1 MSPMV
6 EEKPAEELTKQDYE
20 SGGDAK
26 LCPGCGH
33 NAITS
38 AVKAAVHDL
47 QIAPNNLNVIGGIG
61 CSGKTIAE
69 INANSIHTL
78 HGCASPVAIGSSL
91 ANPDQTTILISGD
104 GDSWA
109 IGAGKMQ
116 ALLRTNLD
124 MVYICENN
132 GTYGLTKGQLSPT
145 TEEESIGHSGQAPG
159 IPPVDGVGASVMGGA
174 TFVAN
179 AFSAKRNQLVEL
191 IKAGIL
197 HDGLAY
203 IDVLSP
209 CVTFNDH
216 DGSHHSYKWGQQHAT
231 ELPDLE
237 VIDIEDDYPSE
248 DELDTP
254 ITFEEFGQRFSL
266 KFEDLDENPDYNPED
281 KQQALTMWTRHKEQE
296 DIPLGL
302 VYINEDRRPHHER
315 YYEDGEANIAH
326 LDSEQL
332 RPSEEHFSQI
342 LDRYR

>member
-6 EEKPAEELTKQDYE
+6 EDKPAEDLEKSDYE

-38 AVKAAVHDL
+38 AVKTAVADL
-47 QIAPNNLNVIGGIG
+47 KIQPNNLNVVGGIG

-69 INANSIHTL
+69 IKANSIHTL
-78 HGCASPVAIGSSL
+78 HGCAAPVAIGANL
-91 ANPDQTTILISGD
+91 ANPDQTNILISGD

-145 TEEESIGHSGQAPG
+145 TDEDSVGHDGKAPG

-174 TFVAN
+174 TYVAN

-203 IDVLSP
+203 IDVMSP

-216 DGSHHSYKWGQQHAT
+216 DGSHHSYQWGAMHST

-237 VIDIEDDYPSE
+237 VINIEDDYPSE

-281 KQQALTMWTRHKEQE
+281 KQQALDMWTTYKEKD

-302 VYINEDRRPHHER
+302 VYINEERKPHHER
-315 YYEDGEANIAH
+315 YYGDDEENLSDLGPG
-326 LDSEQL
+326 DL
-332 RPSEEHFSQI
+332 RPSEDHFKEI
-342 LDRYR
+342 LDQYR

>member
-1 MSPMV
+1 MSPLV
-6 EEKPAEELTKQDYE
+6 AEKAPEDLEREDYE

-38 AVKAAVHDL
+38 AVKSAVSEL
-47 QIAPNNLNVIGGIG
+47 SIPPNELNVVGGIG

-78 HGCASPVAIGSSL
+78 HGCASPVAIGANL
-91 ANPDQTTILISGD
+91 ANPDQTNILISGD

-109 IGAGKMQ
+109 IGAGKMI

-145 TEEESIGHSGQAPG
+145 TDEDSPGHDGKAPG
-159 IPPVDGVGASVMGGA
+159 IPPVDGVGTAVMSGASY
-174 TFVAN
+174 VAKS
-179 AFSAKRNQLVEL
+179 FSAKRNQLVEQ

-216 DGSHHSYKWGQQHAT
+216 EGSHHSYKWGQLHST
-231 ELPDLE
+231 DLPDLE

-248 DELDTP
+248 DELETP
-254 ITFEEFGQRFSL
+254 ITFEEFGHRFGLQFDS
-266 KFEDLDENPDYNPED
+266 LDEDDDYDPTD
-281 KQQALTMWTRHKEQE
+281 KNQAVNTWNEYKDEQE
-296 DIPLGL
+296 IPLGL
-302 VYINEDRRPHHER
+302 IYINEDREPHHKR
-315 YYEDGEANIAH
+315 YYGDEDDPIAH
-326 LDSEQL
+326 LEPGDI
-332 RPSEEHFSQI
+332 RPPQDEFDQI
-342 LDRYR
+342 VDRYT